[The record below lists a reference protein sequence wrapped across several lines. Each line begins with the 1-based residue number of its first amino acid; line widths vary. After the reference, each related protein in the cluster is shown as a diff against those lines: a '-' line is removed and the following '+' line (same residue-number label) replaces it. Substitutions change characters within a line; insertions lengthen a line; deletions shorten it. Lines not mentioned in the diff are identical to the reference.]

1 MPTMTQPASPFSRVT
16 GFLEDRIPT
25 QVVRL
30 LGVSVM
36 LLVLYALLI
45 ARVPLSRLF
54 DIHQTIAQDIGYFGL
69 STVGVGVLIV
79 AGGIDLSIGSVVAL
93 GAVCFGLMVE
103 QQVSPW
109 AAAVIVLAGS
119 AVIGL
124 IHGLLVT
131 RLRLQPFLV
140 TLCGLFIYRGLALWL
155 SPDHSPGLNVASTP
169 IPFQKQVE
177 AFKWLLVGDVYGFP
191 NQLLWLLASALLLG
205 LFLQGT
211 RHGRYLFAI
220 GANEEAARYAGI
232 PTDRYKVLAYLI
244 SSVLAGLSSLVF
256 VTYNNTVSPTSGGS
270 WLELYA
276 ITGAVLGGCSLRGGE
291 GSVAGMVLGAAVLP
305 VLRQLCYTYGIKS
318 ELEYAVIGAALLLG
332 TITDELLKR
341 RSVRRG

>member
-1 MPTMTQPASPFSRVT
+1 MRTMPPTTSLFSRAA
-16 GFLEDRIPT
+16 GFLEDRLPV

-36 LLVLYALLI
+36 LLVLYSLLL
-45 ARVPLSRLF
+45 ARVPLSKLL
-54 DIHQTIAQDIGYFGL
+54 DIHQTIAQDIGYYGL

-103 QQVSPW
+103 KQVSPW
-109 AAAVIVLAGS
+109 AAAAVVLAGS

-124 IHGLLVT
+124 VHGLLVT
-131 RLRLQPFLV
+131 RMRLQPFLV
-140 TLCGLFIYRGLALWL
+140 TLCGLFIYRGLALWM

-169 IPFQKQVE
+169 APFQRQVE
-177 AFKWLLVGDVYGFP
+177 TFKWVLVGDVYGFP
-191 NQLLWLLASALLLG
+191 NQLLWLLVVALLLG
-205 LFLQGT
+205 LFLHGT
-211 RHGRYLFAI
+211 RYGRYLFAI

-244 SSVLAGLSSLVF
+244 SSILAGLSSLVF

-332 TITDELLKR
+332 TVTDELLKR
-341 RSVRRG
+341 RGTRRG